1 MKSVYNNMDGSG
13 GHIAVWNKSG
23 RERQRLFDTTYLWNL
38 KNKQVSAQ
46 RRRTDGWLPEVG
58 VRVGE
63 MGEGRQ
69 EVQPPSYKINP
80 GRTTYSRVITVAN
93 TALHIWKFAEGV
105 DIEKFSSHTK
115 VFPSQEEISL

>member
-1 MKSVYNNMDGSG
+1 M
-13 GHIAVWNKSG
+13 
-23 RERQRLFDTTYLWNL
+23 
-38 KNKQVSAQ
+38 
-46 RRRTDGWLPEVG
+46 
-58 VRVGE
+58 RVGE

-80 GRTTYSRVITVAN
+80 GRKTYSRVITVAN
-93 TALHIWKFAEGV
+93 TALHICKFAEGV